1 MKIPPVFGRVFTL
14 LIASIFIISC
24 GSDDTLYTPV
34 SPVQADLTKVPYPKL
49 SDYKFFEGDMK
60 DMNPALKVIPYD
72 LNSTLF
78 TDYAHKKRFVWIP
91 SGKKASYSAD
101 GKILEFPTGSVLIK
115 SFYYDNVLPENK
127 TVILET
133 RLMIKKETGWIF
145 ANYIW
150 NEAQTEATLNMNGS
164 FVNLRWTQN
173 GNEMATN
180 YRIPSGEECFTC
192 HKSQNNPIPIGPK
205 PQNLNKNYTY
215 VDKTENQL
223 QRWIAEGYLDSKPQN
238 IASTIDWTD
247 ESQPLELR
255 VRSYLDI
262 NCAHCHSEGSHCSYR
277 VMRFAFSETANSS
290 QNLGICIAPQE
301 NVSPILTYIVAKR
314 VPNRSALYYRINNT
328 SEDVRMPLLGRTVIH
343 TEAVDM
349 IRQWITQMDANCQ

>member
-1 MKIPPVFGRVFTL
+1 MNLPLVIGRALTL

-24 GSDDTLYTPV
+24 GSDDYTPV

-91 SGKKASYSAD
+91 AGKKASYSAD

-133 RLMIKKETGWIF
+133 RLMIKKDSGWIF
-145 ANYIW
+145 ADYIW
-150 NEAQTEATLNMNGS
+150 NDEQTEAVLDMSGGT
-164 FVNLRWTQN
+164 VNLRWMQDGAEKT
-173 GNEMATN
+173 TN
-180 YRIPSGEECFTC
+180 YNIPPAEDCLTC
-192 HKSQNNPIPIGPK
+192 HKTRDTPIPIGPK
-205 PQNLNKNYTY
+205 PQNLNKDYTY
-215 VDKTENQL
+215 ADKTENQL
-223 QRWIAEGYLDSKPQN
+223 ERWIKEGYLDTKPQN
-238 IASTIDWTD
+238 ITSTIDWTD
-247 ESQPLELR
+247 ESKPLELR

-262 NCAHCHSEGSHCSYR
+262 NCAHCHSEDAHCSYR
-277 VMRFAFSETANSS
+277 VMRFAFSETENSAR
-290 QNLGICIAPQE
+290 NLGICVSPQE
-301 NVSPILTYIVAKR
+301 DINPILTYIVAKR
-314 VPNRSALYYRINNT
+314 VPNRSALFYRINST
-328 SEDVRMPLLGRTVIH
+328 SENVRMPLLGRTMQH
-343 TEAVDM
+343 TEAVNM
-349 IRQWITQMDANCQ
+349 IRQWITEMDANCQ